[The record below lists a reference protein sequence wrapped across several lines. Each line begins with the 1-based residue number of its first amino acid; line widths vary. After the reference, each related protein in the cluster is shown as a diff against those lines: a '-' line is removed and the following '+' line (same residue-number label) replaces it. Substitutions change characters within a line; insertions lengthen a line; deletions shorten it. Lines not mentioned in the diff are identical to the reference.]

1 MSATWKQKNRDGR
14 VNGVRRGA
22 KTKFESTESAL
33 NLRAF
38 MSGKHMTKRSQHSR
52 AAAAAKQK
60 KAASDRIGFVT
71 SLLMGWVAMAVAL
84 FGKVRQSL

>member
-52 AAAAAKQK
+52 AAAAAKK
-60 KAASDRIGFVT
+60 EKAAI
-71 SLLMGWVAMAVAL
+71 
-84 FGKVRQSL
+84 